1 MPGPEP
7 GAALCLTA
15 APSTVQDLQLHSS
28 ESPSSLEA
36 SWGSAPGGQDGY
48 QLVLCHLESQTVVRN
63 VSTSAG
69 TLSYNFSHLL
79 PGSEYVLEI
88 TTWAAHLQA
97 KTSTRQWTGTSSS
110 PQEACVSIFAS
121 STQFQIISSVQ
132 SLIRVRL
139 FAIP

>member
-1 MPGPEP
+1 MAKQDGEDSGDHAGTVTCRGTLEAEVMPGPEP
-7 GAALCLTA
+7 SAALCLTA
-15 APSTVQDLQLHSS
+15 APSTVQDLKLHGS

-48 QLVLCHLESQTVVRN
+48 QLVLCHLESQTVVHN

-79 PGSEYVLEI
+79 PGSEYGLEI

-97 KTSTRQWTGTSSS
+97 KTSTRQWTGRAHAWQG
-110 PQEACVSIFAS
+110 P
-121 STQFQIISSVQ
+121 
-132 SLIRVRL
+132 R
-139 FAIP
+139 